1 MTAPAALSLPHPE
14 PAQAAKR
21 RQLAAS
27 KRQATALLGGVA
39 LLWLAVTVL
48 GGGAGWTA
56 YVQAAAGASMV
67 GGVADWFAV
76 TALFRRPL
84 GLPIPHTAVVVERKD
99 SFGATLGAFIQ
110 QSFLT
115 PDTLVE
121 RVRAAAVVPR
131 VSAWLADPD
140 RASRA
145 AGHLAGVAT
154 ELAGL
159 VDDGALRRAVA
170 DLIGHRL
177 ADVDLSSLA
186 AGALRTALLDPDAP
200 DLVAPALAGVSTYVR
215 DHRDELRSQLTRES
229 PWWLPGPLED
239 RIVDHLL
246 EGAARTLGEMAAD
259 PEHPLRL
266 ELNDRLADLAFE
278 LETSPAMRA
287 QGERL
292 KVALLSRPELTDWV
306 GRAWGDLNV
315 QLRRAASDPGSALRH
330 RLAGAVSAAGR
341 RLRDDPH
348 LAAGVEDR
356 LEAGVRSVTAR
367 FGRETVSLVSQTIA
381 RWDTEETA
389 RRLEL
394 LLGPDLQY
402 IRINGTV
409 VGAGAGLVIFTVGR
423 LLVR

>member
-1 MTAPAALSLPHPE
+1 MTVPAALSLPHSE
-14 PAQAAKR
+14 HAQAAKR
-21 RQLAAS
+21 RQLAVS

-39 LLWLAVTVL
+39 LVWLAVTVF

-67 GGVADWFAV
+67 GGLADWFAV
-76 TALFRRPL
+76 TALFRHPL

-99 SFGATLGAFIQ
+99 SFGAALGAFIQ

-145 AGHLAGVAT
+145 AGHLAGVGA
-154 ELAGL
+154 ELAGQ
-159 VDDGALRRAVA
+159 VDVGTVRRAAA
-170 DLIGHRL
+170 DLFGHRL
-177 ADVDLSSLA
+177 ADLDLAPLA
-186 AGALRTALLDPDAP
+186 AGALRTVVLDPAGP
-200 DLVAPALAGVSTYVR
+200 DLVGPALAGASTFVR
-215 DHRDELRSQLTRES
+215 EHREELRGQLTRES
-229 PWWLPGPLED
+229 PWWLPGPLEE
-239 RIVDHLL
+239 RIVGHLL
-246 EGAARTLGEMAAD
+246 DGAARTLGEMAAD

-266 ELNDRLADLAFE
+266 ELTERLADLATA
-278 LETSPAMRA
+278 LETSPALRA

-292 KVALLSRPELTDWV
+292 KAAVLSRPELTEWV
-306 GRAWGDLNV
+306 GPVWDDLNG
-315 QLRRAASDPGSALRH
+315 QLRRAAGDPGSALRH
-330 RLAGAVSAAGR
+330 RLAAAVSAAGR

-348 LAAGVEDR
+348 LAATAEDR
-356 LEAGVRSVTAR
+356 LEAGVRSITAR
-367 FGRETVSLVSQTIA
+367 FGRESASLVSQTIA